1 MYRVIA
7 TLVLFFL
14 HVSYGVDETD
24 ELAVVTL
31 TDKDFDETTKTGI
44 WMVKFYAVRFY
55 KVNTSITLNNYEFYS
70 LGADTANT
78 WHRYMKK
85 LQRRILMTIFIS
97 VKWTRRA
104 KPRWRIDTTFTVI
117 RGCSLNRMT
126 VR

>member
-7 TLVLFFL
+7 TLLLCFL

-24 ELAVVTL
+24 DELAVVTL
-31 TDKDFDETTKTGI
+31 TDKTFDETTKTGI

-78 WHRYMKK
+78 WHRSTRK
-85 LQRRILMTIFIS
+85 LQRRILMTMFIS

-117 RGCSLNRMT
+117 LG
-126 VR
+126 

>member
-55 KVNTSITLNNYEFYS
+55 KVNTSITLLLTITNS
-70 LGADTANT
+70 TALVRTLQTLGTDL
-78 WHRYMKK
+78 RESCKGE
-85 LQRRILMTIFIS
+85 S
-97 VKWTRRA
+97 
-104 KPRWRIDTTFTVI
+104 
-117 RGCSLNRMT
+117 S
-126 VR
+126 